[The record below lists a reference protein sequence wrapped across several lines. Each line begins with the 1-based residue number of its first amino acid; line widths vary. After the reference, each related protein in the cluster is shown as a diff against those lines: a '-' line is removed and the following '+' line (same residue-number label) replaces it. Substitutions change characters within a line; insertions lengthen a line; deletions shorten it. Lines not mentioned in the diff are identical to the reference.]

1 MCLPHVFG
9 SHVTCVMSVLLEG
22 GEMVETEGTQGAGAE
37 DHQSVVRDW
46 IASAIA
52 GIREM
57 ATDELA
63 RQQVAARLF

>member
-1 MCLPHVFG
+1 
-9 SHVTCVMSVLLEG
+9 
-22 GEMVETEGTQGAGAE
+22 MVEIEGTQAAGVD
-37 DHQSVVRDW
+37 DHQAIVSDW

-57 ATDELA
+57 ATDERA